1 MKKLLTVL
9 LLLCVVMTGIPVS
22 AAEGETTPTVEI
34 GTYISLGKY
43 NGKSI
48 IWRCVDIDENGTLM
62 LADTIVDT
70 LPYDA
75 RTNDNDRSKSHS
87 RNYKR
92 DSYGSNYWK
101 DSNMRS
107 WLNSTAVAGEVNWL
121 CGNPPKSNSVKGNS
135 YDDKAGF
142 LNEFSKVEIAAM
154 KTVTQRSLVSHPEY
168 KQGIYEGDARSDL
181 ELNYDIEN
189 VARNFD
195 SAYYENSTE
204 KVFLLD
210 VKQVNNIWKKSG
222 SYYIAANDQGTKWPY
237 WLRTPVSDCNH
248 DMRYVQSNGTVGRE
262 SPDVS
267 YIGVRPAFYLD
278 ADYYVTTGGDGTE
291 ANPYMGSA
299 PDKIENDYTVAEP
312 EDDPNQDWDIAVE
325 NSLKLNLG
333 PYYSKDGKYAEPI
346 IPVYT
351 IQKTR
356 SDTENMVIIIC
367 GEGYTKSQ
375 QQKFIGDAKRVWSGA
390 MQYEPYRSYA
400 DRFNVYA
407 LCTASESSFENDGS
421 TFFDVVVGSNNSSSI
436 SGNINGNA
444 WKNHIFERCIGP
456 EFIEKIHDAHIPNK
470 TEPNTYYWND
480 DEQYPPYYYVHNYI
494 SQFALLVNTSR
505 NFGDA
510 YTNLKFG
517 FHYFITPSDS
527 YRASQTFAHELG
539 HGLLGLGDEYMDSVT
554 EQSDLTSLNV
564 AYTHD
569 PENVKW
575 KQLLGFRKTYTCP
588 STYTQKAYNSSF
600 ECLMRDTNYSF
611 CEVCRLQGY
620 KKLSQLVE
628 GKNLYVADPEVK
640 EYTGQYSSLSDFKDT
655 SYYGYNKFN
664 SYRSGVL
671 LSGSSKN
678 RFGSSMAGKQIELRT
693 IVQNLSDTTER
704 SITMKLWISR
714 ADGSVATTTN
724 GSKLEA
730 AETFLVPVWSEKSNF
745 WPKGALDY
753 TGSNFNSG
761 LLSCSMIYQIPSDVT
776 LKDGDY
782 VAFEVTDEKG
792 NVLANDNTENQTYA
806 NVTIQYCLEDGS
818 QIPNT
823 NSAEIPAPV
832 GTKFDGSVHPVP
844 LYGYTFVRADGLDQ
858 MVTSRGLNVTY
869 YYAKQAEEH
878 IWSEWSVTAKPTASA
893 NGEKKRTCSVCG
905 ESETEII
912 EKFAKNCVADG
923 NLVYGLYS
931 GMNVNDFS
939 NYFSSD
945 YAAITVDAKKNIIGT
960 GTKINAL
967 YPDGTSVEYNAVI
980 FGDVD
985 GDGLYDGQDAV
996 IVETIVSGMLS
1007 YNNLNSAAYTAADA
1021 NHDGTINESDAEIL
1035 RNAGIYSITVSQTK
1049 N

>member
-1 MKKLLTVL
+1 M
-9 LLLCVVMTGIPVS
+9 
-22 AAEGETTPTVEI
+22 
-34 GTYISLGKY
+34 
-43 NGKSI
+43 
-48 IWRCVDIDENGTLM
+48 
-62 LADTIVDT
+62 
-70 LPYDA
+70 
-75 RTNDNDRSKSHS
+75 
-87 RNYKR
+87 
-92 DSYGSNYWK
+92 
-101 DSNMRS
+101 
-107 WLNSTAVAGEVNWL
+107 
-121 CGNPPKSNSVKGNS
+121 
-135 YDDKAGF
+135 
-142 LNEFSKVEIAAM
+142 
-154 KTVTQRSLVSHPEY
+154 
-168 KQGIYEGDARSDL
+168 
-181 ELNYDIEN
+181 
-189 VARNFD
+189 
-195 SAYYENSTE
+195 
-204 KVFLLD
+204 
-210 VKQVNNIWKKSG
+210 
-222 SYYIAANDQGTKWPY
+222 
-237 WLRTPVSDCNH
+237 
-248 DMRYVQSNGTVGRE
+248 
-262 SPDVS
+262 
-267 YIGVRPAFYLD
+267 
-278 ADYYVTTGGDGTE
+278 
-291 ANPYMGSA
+291 
-299 PDKIENDYTVAEP
+299 
-312 EDDPNQDWDIAVE
+312 
-325 NSLKLNLG
+325 
-333 PYYSKDGKYAEPI
+333 
-346 IPVYT
+346 
-351 IQKTR
+351 
-356 SDTENMVIIIC
+356 
-367 GEGYTKSQ
+367 
-375 QQKFIGDAKRVWSGA
+375 
-390 MQYEPYRSYA
+390 
-400 DRFNVYA
+400 
-407 LCTASESSFENDGS
+407 
-421 TFFDVVVGSNNSSSI
+421 
-436 SGNINGNA
+436 
-444 WKNHIFERCIGP
+444 
-456 EFIEKIHDAHIPNK
+456 
-470 TEPNTYYWND
+470 
-480 DEQYPPYYYVHNYI
+480 
-494 SQFALLVNTSR
+494 
-505 NFGDA
+505 
-510 YTNLKFG
+510 KFG

-527 YRASQTFAHELG
+527 YRAPQTFAHELG
-539 HGLLGLGDEYMDSVT
+539 HGLLGLGDEYMDSVA

-678 RFGSSMAGKQIELRT
+678 RFGNSMAGKQIELRT

-832 GTKFDGSVHPVP
+832 GTKFDGSMHPVP

-878 IWSEWSVTAKPTASA
+878 IWSEWSVTAKPTAST

-923 NLVYGLYS
+923 NLIYGLYS